1 MKNLKTSGEKYGI
14 IRRFN
19 HWVVG
24 LMFIALLV
32 VGVYMSNFAQAP
44 LKWDLYSMHKS
55 FGVII
60 MLFIAARIIWLL
72 FDKKIDN
79 TSLTKFERI
88 ASAST
93 HGILY
98 LLMMIMPISGMLM
111 SMAKGYSVKVF
122 DWFTLPMLVEK
133 NETIASVASITH
145 EVGGYI
151 AIAMVLLH
159 IVAAF
164 YHYFVKKDNVLR
176 RMV

>member
-1 MKNLKTSGEKYGI
+1 MQNLKTSGEKYGI
-14 IRRFN
+14 LRRFN

-72 FDKKIDN
+72 FDNKIDN
-79 TSLTKFERI
+79 KSLTKFERI

-98 LLMMIMPISGMLM
+98 LLMIIMPVSGMLM

-133 NETIASVASITH
+133 NETIATAASITH
-145 EVGGYI
+145 EFGGYV
-151 AIAMVLLH
+151 AIAMVLFH
-159 IVAAF
+159 IVAAL
-164 YHYFVKKDNVLR
+164 YHHFVKKDNVLR